1 MLLWDERH
9 CQHIDNLEVW
19 HNHSL
24 ECNSDSRN
32 CPEFTLMV
40 CGVIKAL
47 SGGGRLGL
55 QNEEETNSQ
64 GKFHNGEWHLKERE
78 K

>member
-1 MLLWDERH
+1 MNDR
-9 CQHIDNLEVW
+9 
-19 HNHSL
+19 L

-47 SGGGRLGL
+47 AGGGRLGL

-64 GKFHNGEWHLKERE
+64 GKFNNGERHLKER
-78 K
+78 KK

>member
-1 MLLWDERH
+1 MNNR
-9 CQHIDNLEVW
+9 
-19 HNHSL
+19 L

-32 CPEFTLMV
+32 CPEFTLVV

-47 SGGGRLGL
+47 PGGGRVTL

-64 GKFHNGEWHLKERE
+64 VKFHNGERPLKDR
-78 K
+78 KQ